1 MIEVKQVNPKPGG
14 LPKKDIGEMIKIEN
28 HIRKESDCHNHTIDL
43 FKELQDGFKEY
54 LRVKNQSRMTIDS
67 YLQGVRQLLGY
78 LVRRGIDDI
87 REVTKD
93 TLRDYQHYL
102 TQCKTKEGNPY
113 TVNTLHVKLRGA
125 QKFFDYLERTK
136 QILYNP
142 ALVIK
147 MPDLGKRLPKN
158 IITKDEAKRILNQP
172 NTSTMLGIRDK
183 TILELLYSTG
193 IRLEELYQLT
203 VYDVDYG
210 NGFLRVNKGKFAKD
224 RVLPLGSMSCKYLRE
239 YIKQVRPRLTRR
251 NKDER
256 ALFIG
261 KCGRRIHKLIIERM
275 VKDYAQEAG
284 VKKRVT
290 PHTWRHSFASHLLA
304 DGADV
309 IHVQK
314 LLGHSSPDITQ
325 IYTKV
330 TPKDVKEMHF
340 KKHPREKD
348 QDEAISVKKGIPCQ
362 GKYNMARI

>member
-1 MIEVKQVNPKPGG
+1 MF
-14 LPKKDIGEMIKIEN
+14 KIEH
-28 HIRKESDCHNHTIDL
+28 HIHKERGCHNHTVELFDDL
-43 FKELQDGFKEY
+43 QKGFREY
-54 LRVKNQSRMTIDS
+54 LTVKNQSRMTVDS
-67 YLQGVRQLLGY
+67 YLQSVKQLLAY

-102 TQCKTKEGNPY
+102 TQYKTKEGNPY
-113 TVNTLHVKLRGA
+113 TVNTLHVKLRGVL
-125 QKFFDYLERTK
+125 KFFDYLERTK
-136 QILYNP
+136 KILYNP
-142 ALVIK
+142 ALAIR
-147 MPDLGKRLPKN
+147 MPDLGQRLPKN
-158 IITKDEAKRILNQP
+158 IISKDEAKRILDQP

-224 RVLPLGSMSCKYLRE
+224 RILPLGSVSCKYLRE
-239 YIKQVRPRLTRR
+239 YIKQVRPWLTRK

-256 ALFIG
+256 VLFIG

-275 VKDYAQEAG
+275 VKDYATEAG

-330 TPKDVKEMHF
+330 TPKEIKQTHF

-348 QDEAISVKKGIPCQ
+348 QEQAIEARKGIPCQ
-362 GKYNMARI
+362 GKYKMAARI